1 MIRWKVPLF
10 KILVEKEDINNISK
24 VIKRGMHWAEG
35 PEIIEFENKLAKYL
49 GVEHCITMNSGTSA
63 LHAIMLS
70 QDIKKNDEI
79 LVPSFT
85 FISTVNSALM
95 VDAKPKFVDIE
106 TDTYGMDPKKLE
118 KVISKNSK
126 IIMPIHYS
134 GLPCQ
139 IEKIRTIAKKHN
151 LFVVEDAAQALG
163 AKYKGKHAGTFGLA
177 SAISL
182 SRLSKCSGK
191 MPIAQEP
198 IAGENRRL

>member
-70 QDIKKNDEI
+70 QNIKKNDEI

-126 IIMPIHYS
+126 II
-134 GLPCQ
+134 LKNVC
-139 IEKIRTIAKKHN
+139 
-151 LFVVEDAAQALG
+151 
-163 AKYKGKHAGTFGLA
+163 
-177 SAISL
+177 
-182 SRLSKCSGK
+182 
-191 MPIAQEP
+191 
-198 IAGENRRL
+198 